1 MGYGRKPQ
9 AKTGYDIDMKN
20 KIITAIIGACMAAG
34 ISACSVPGV
43 SKPPEP
49 EVLEESLLPH
59 KVAILPFANTST
71 NPEAGVIVR
80 KMFYNFFSSLNYR
93 DQEPYWVDEKLKQ
106 KNLYQKIIAGEQVS
120 PQKLGQ
126 YLGVDAVVYGEV
138 LSLGKVYA
146 LVYAEN
152 NAGLRAR
159 MVQSNTGRIIWELE
173 HSITLREGDV
183 PLSLTGLAATLVKTA
198 ISHQQATHMKAASEL
213 CMEMVATI
221 PDPPAL
227 TEPPPKIEAM
237 VHNGAGKLLR
247 PGDNLKVVMIG
258 EKGLNAGWSIPSL
271 VDDLPMKE
279 KEPGV
284 YIGAYR
290 VRPHDR
296 LPHGRLVGYLIS
308 ETGARSHWVD
318 TLGPVKIGQPTVLPP
333 VISEDTIL
341 TVDKG
346 PYLVEEALLVMP
358 DVRLTLNPG
367 TVVWFHKLG
376 LIVKGE
382 LQILG
387 VEENPVRL
395 GSLRTT
401 KWKGIFFD
409 QSPKENKIFHCQI
422 SDAEFGLRASNSNL
436 SIQNSFFQE
445 NTWAIV
451 MDESSAQIRD
461 SLIRTS
467 RKIGIS
473 ARKTHLIV
481 QGSTVTENSS
491 GGVLLEESQA
501 QIEQN
506 NISNNGVWQ
515 LKASGSQSKVQAG
528 NNWWGKENPDAAA
541 IVGSA
546 NIEPVLKEPVKFN
559 ILE

>member
-1 MGYGRKPQ
+1 
-9 AKTGYDIDMKN
+9 MKYEIAMKKN
-20 KIITAIIGACMAAG
+20 IITAIIGFFIAAG
-34 ISACSVPGV
+34 ISACSIPGI
-43 SKPPEP
+43 SKPPAP
-49 EVLEESLLPH
+49 DVLEESLLPN
-59 KVAILPFANTST
+59 KVAILPFANKTT
-71 NPEAGVIVR
+71 NPEAGIVVR
-80 KMFYNFFSSLNYR
+80 KMFYNFFSSLNYH

-106 KNLYQKIIAGEQVS
+106 KNLYQRVVAGEHVS

-126 YLGVDAVVYGEV
+126 FLGVDAVVYGEV
-138 LSLGKVYA
+138 LNLGKIYA
-146 LVYAEN
+146 LVYSEN
-152 NAGLRAR
+152 KAGLRAR
-159 MVQSNTGRIIWELE
+159 MVQSDTGQTIWELE
-173 HSITLREGDV
+173 HSIHLREGDV

-221 PDPPAL
+221 PDQPAL
-227 TEPPPKIEAM
+227 TEPPPKIQEL

-247 PGDNLKVVMIG
+247 PGDYLKVVMIG
-258 EKGLNAGWSIPSL
+258 DKGQSAGWSIPSL

-290 VRPHDR
+290 VRSHDR

-308 ETGARSHWVD
+308 ETGVRSQWVD

-333 VISEDTIL
+333 VITEDSVL
-341 TVDKG
+341 TVDKS

-358 DVRLTLNPG
+358 NVKFTINPG

-387 VEENPVRL
+387 MKENPVRL

-409 QSPKENKIFHCQI
+409 QSPMENKIYHCKI

-436 SIQNSFFQE
+436 SIQNSLFQE

-451 MDESSAQIRD
+451 IDEGSAQIYD

-467 RKIGIS
+467 QKIGIA
-473 ARKTHLIV
+473 ARKTRLV
-481 QGSTVTENSS
+481 VKGSTVTENNS

-515 LKASGSQSKVQAG
+515 LKAFGSQGKVEAG
-528 NNWWGKENPDAAA
+528 NNWWGKENPDPAA
-541 IVGSA
+541 IIGSA
-546 NIEPVLKEPVKFN
+546 NIEPVLKKPVDFK

>member
-1 MGYGRKPQ
+1 MV
-9 AKTGYDIDMKN
+9 MKN
-20 KIITAIIGACMAAG
+20 TLVTAIVGFFIAAG
-34 ISACSVPGV
+34 MSACSIPGI
-43 SKPPEP
+43 SKPLAPD
-49 EVLEESLLPH
+49 VLEESLLPH
-59 KVAILPFANTST
+59 RVAILPFANRTS
-71 NPEAGVIVR
+71 NPEAGILVR

-93 DQEPYWVDEKLKQ
+93 DQEPYLVDKKLKQ
-106 KNLYQKIIAGEQVS
+106 KNLYQKVVAGEHVS

-126 YLGVDAVVYGEV
+126 FLGVDAVIYGEV
-138 LSLGKVYA
+138 LSLGKIYA
-146 LVYAEN
+146 LVYSEN

-159 MVQSNTGRIIWELE
+159 MVQSDTGQIIWELE
-173 HSITLREGDV
+173 HSIHLREGDV

-227 TEPPPKIEAM
+227 TEPPPKIQAL

-247 PGDNLKVVMIG
+247 PGDYLKVVMIG
-258 EKGLNAGWSIPSL
+258 DKGQSAVWSIPSL

-284 YIGAYR
+284 YIGDYR
-290 VRPHDR
+290 VRPQDR

-308 ETGARSHWVD
+308 ETGVRSQWVD

-333 VISEDTIL
+333 VISEDTLL
-341 TVDKG
+341 TVDKS

-358 DVRLTLNPG
+358 NVKLTINPG

-387 VEENPVRL
+387 MKENPVRL
-395 GSLRTT
+395 GSLRTS

-409 QSPKENKIFHCQI
+409 QSLTENKIYYSKI

-436 SIQNSFFQE
+436 SIQNCLFQE

-451 MDESSAQIRD
+451 LEEGSAQIHD

-467 RKIGIS
+467 QKIGIA
-473 ARKTHLIV
+473 ARKSHLVV
-481 QGSTVTENSS
+481 QGSTVTENNS

-515 LKASGSQSKVQAG
+515 LKVLGNRGKIQAG
-528 NNWWGKENPDAAA
+528 NNWWGKENPDPAG
-541 IVGSA
+541 IIGSVK
-546 NIEPVLKEPVKFN
+546 IKPVLKKPVDFK

>member
-1 MGYGRKPQ
+1 
-9 AKTGYDIDMKN
+9 MKN
-20 KIITAIIGACMAAG
+20 TLIAAIIGFFIAVGM
-34 ISACSVPGV
+34 SACNIPGI
-43 SKPPEP
+43 SKPPAP
-49 EVLEESLLPH
+49 DVLEESLLPH
-59 KVAILPFANTST
+59 KVAILPFANRTS
-71 NPEAGVIVR
+71 NPEAGILVR
-80 KMFYNFFSSLNYR
+80 KMFYNFFSSLNFR

-106 KNLYQKIIAGEQVS
+106 KNLYQRVVAGEHIS

-126 YLGVDAVVYGEV
+126 FLGVDAVVYGEV
-138 LSLGKVYA
+138 LSLGKIYA
-146 LVYAEN
+146 LVYSEN
-152 NAGLRAR
+152 KAGLMAR
-159 MVQSNTGRIIWELE
+159 MVQVETGQIIWELE
-173 HSITLREGDV
+173 HSVHLREGDV
-183 PLSLTGLAATLVKTA
+183 PLSLTGLAATIVKTA
-198 ISHQQATHMKAASEL
+198 ISHQQATHMQAASKL

-227 TEPPPKIEAM
+227 TEPPPKIQAL

-247 PGDNLKVVMIG
+247 PGDHLKVVMIG
-258 EKGLNAGWSIPSL
+258 DKGQSAGWSIPQL

-279 KEPGV
+279 REPGV

-290 VRPHDR
+290 VRPQDR
-296 LPHGRLVGYLIS
+296 LPHGRLMGYLIS
-308 ETGARSHWVD
+308 KTGVRSQWVD

-333 VISEDTIL
+333 VISVDTLL
-341 TVDKG
+341 TVDKS

-358 DVRLTLNPG
+358 NVKLTINPG
-367 TVVWFHKLG
+367 TVIWFHKLG

-387 VEENPVRL
+387 MKENPVRL
-395 GSLRTT
+395 GSLRTS

-409 QSPKENKIFHCQI
+409 QSLTENKIYHCKI
-422 SDAEFGLRASNSNL
+422 SDAEFGLRAFNSNL
-436 SIQNSFFQE
+436 SIQNCLFQE

-451 MDESSAQIRD
+451 LEEGAAQIHD

-467 RKIGIS
+467 QKIGLA
-473 ARKTHLIV
+473 ARKTHLV
-481 QGSTVTENSS
+481 VRGSTVTENNS

-515 LKASGSQSKVQAG
+515 LKVLGNRGKIQAG
-528 NNWWGKENPDAAA
+528 NNWWGKENPDPAG
-541 IVGSA
+541 IIGSVK
-546 NIEPVLKEPVKFN
+546 IKPVLKKPVDFK

>member
-1 MGYGRKPQ
+1 
-9 AKTGYDIDMKN
+9 MKN
-20 KIITAIIGACMAAG
+20 NIIRAIIGFFLAAG
-34 ISACSVPGV
+34 ISACTIPGI
-43 SKPPEP
+43 SESPEP
-49 EVLEESLLPH
+49 DVLEESLLPN
-59 KVAILPFANTST
+59 KVAILPFANTTT
-71 NPEAGVIVR
+71 NPEAGIILR
-80 KMFYNFFSSLNYR
+80 KMFYNFFSSLNYH
-93 DQEPYWVDEKLKQ
+93 DQEPFWVDEKLKQ
-106 KNLYQKIIAGEQVS
+106 KNLYQKVVAGEHVS

-126 YLGVDAVVYGEV
+126 FLGVDAVIYGKV
-138 LSLGKVYA
+138 LGLGKIYA
-146 LVYAEN
+146 LVYSEN

-159 MVQSNTGRIIWELE
+159 MVQSDTGRIIWELE
-173 HSITLREGDV
+173 HSIHLREGDV

-213 CMEMVATI
+213 CMQMVATI

-227 TEPPPKIEAM
+227 TESPPKIQAL

-247 PGDNLKVVMIG
+247 PGDYLKVVMIG
-258 EKGLNAGWSIPSL
+258 DKGLSAGWSIPSL

-290 VRPHDR
+290 VRTHDR

-308 ETGARSHWVD
+308 KTGVRSQWVD

-333 VISEDTIL
+333 VITEDSVL
-341 TVDKG
+341 TVDKS

-358 DVRLTLNPG
+358 NVKLTINPG

-387 VEENPVRL
+387 MKESPVRL
-395 GSLRTT
+395 GSLRTA

-409 QSPKENKIFHCQI
+409 QSLMENKIYHCKI
-422 SDAEFGLRASNSNL
+422 SNAEFGLRASNSNL
-436 SIQNSFFQE
+436 TIQNSLFQE

-451 MDESSAQIRD
+451 IDEGSAQIHD

-467 RKIGIS
+467 QKIGVA
-473 ARKTHLIV
+473 ARKTHLVV
-481 QGSTVTENSS
+481 QGSTVTENNS

-515 LKASGSQSKVQAG
+515 LKAFGNQSKVQAG

-541 IVGSA
+541 IIGSA
-546 NIEPVLKEPVKFN
+546 NIEPVLKKPVDFK